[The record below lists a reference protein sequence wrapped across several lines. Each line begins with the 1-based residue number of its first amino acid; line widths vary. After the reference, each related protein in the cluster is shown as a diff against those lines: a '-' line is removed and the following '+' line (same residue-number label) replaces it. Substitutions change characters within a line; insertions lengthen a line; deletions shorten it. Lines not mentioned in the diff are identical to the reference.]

1 MKIIKELESHGAL
14 FNKETLESILKP
26 ISSQEDLHEEFFKA
40 QRVFY
45 YTANSRSIRDY
56 SFHSSDE
63 SVFKIVKFTNTRNF
77 FNHPWA
83 FGFIKNENDD
93 GPLWRG
99 AYAGRHGELFTKLK
113 KVVRS
118 EQGSRVLLTKVDFP
132 RAITRVDVFKNLDVG
147 PFARELYKDIA
158 DTEDWNCLGG
168 VQGLQT
174 YLKNLTYVARSKVL
188 FRNTVPEE
196 YLLIRTKSGYTLL
209 FNSGLFD
216 KYLNFIILKAEL
228 GLCNNS
234 FLSEPY
240 YAVNNLSRAT
250 NLSDYKLDDSL
261 PVMNLCD
268 KSNLVFPSDKINLL
282 DSQGLDHIFKDR
294 SNRLS
299 ADLQNC
305 SSEVLYTSLKHSV
318 SLALKRSKVDTQYLV
333 PFLNMKW
340 DKISY
345 LMPLY
350 MSHLDNATP
359 LCAVV
364 IGEVSTGVWAPVTV
378 LKLETARSNARLLGR
393 LNASWLTN
401 IEGGVVIEDCKN

>member
-14 FNKETLESILKP
+14 FNRETLENILKP
-26 ISSQEDLHEEFFKA
+26 ISSQEDLQEEFFQA

-45 YTANSRSIRDY
+45 YTATSRSIREY
-56 SFHSSDE
+56 SFHPSDE

-83 FGFIKNENDD
+83 FGFIKQETED
-93 GPLWRG
+93 GFVWRG
-99 AYAGRHGELFTKLK
+99 AYAGRHGELFSKLK

-118 EQGSRVLLTKVDFP
+118 VQGSRVLLTKVDFP
-132 RAITRVDVFKNLDVG
+132 RAITRVDVFKNLDIT
-147 PFARELYKDIA
+147 PFAKALYKDLA
-158 DTEDWNCLGG
+158 DTEDWDCLGG
-168 VQGLQT
+168 IQGLQT
-174 YLKNLTYVARSKVL
+174 YLQNLTYVARSKVL
-188 FRNTVPEE
+188 FRNTVPDE
-196 YLLIRTKSGYTLL
+196 YLFTKTKSGYTLL

-216 KYLNFIILKAEL
+216 KYLNFVILKAEL
-228 GLCNNS
+228 VLCNNS

-240 YAVNNLSRAT
+240 YAVNTLSRAT
-250 NLSDYKLDDSL
+250 NLSDYKLEESL

-282 DSQGLDHIFKDR
+282 DSQGIDHIFKDR

-305 SSEVLYTSLKHSV
+305 SSEFLYTSLKHSV
-318 SLALKRSKVDTQYLV
+318 GLALKRSKVDTQYLV

-340 DKISY
+340 NKISY

-350 MSHLDNATP
+350 VSHVDNPNP

-364 IGEVSTGVWAPVTV
+364 IGEVSSGVWAPVTV

-401 IEGGVVIEDCKN
+401 IEGGVVSEDCKS